1 MFLSTTSV
9 VIMTIGSILTAL
21 FIILLL
27 ASGKYKEMVE
37 PLDEKEFPAHEL
49 YTFGFLVIDLIKYDF
64 NSKKGIEKKR
74 EAEIWYGSQ
83 FGPYYVRVIQA
94 QKITLSVI
102 IFLFGFIVY
111 GLTCEISI
119 LGVFGMMAFAI
130 YYYYDTLIHER
141 LKKRSEELLR
151 EFPDMVGELALL
163 TNAGMILREAW
174 RNICDNG
181 DGKLYEFM
189 KEALI
194 DMDNGMSEIDAY
206 NKFGSNCMVPEIKK
220 FTSILVQNMTKG
232 NREFVDVLKSQ
243 SGEIWEMHKNH
254 IRQLG
259 EKAASNL
266 LIPIMFMFVGI
277 LIMIIVPIF
286 ANI

>member
-1 MFLSTTSV
+1 MFLSTTSI
-9 VIMTIGSILTAL
+9 VIMTIGTILTVL

-37 PLDEKEFPAHEL
+37 PLDEKEFPGHEL
-49 YTFGFLVIDLIKYDF
+49 YTFGFLISDLIKYNF
-64 NSKKGIEKKR
+64 NTKKEIEKKR

-102 IFLFGFIVY
+102 VFLFGFIVY
-111 GLTCEISI
+111 GLCCDMVVI
-119 LGVFGMMAFAI
+119 GVFAMMAFAV

-163 TNAGMILREAW
+163 TNAGMILKEAW
-174 RNICDNG
+174 RNISDNG
-181 DGKLYEFM
+181 NGKLYEFM

-194 DMDNGMSEIDAY
+194 DMDNGMAEIDAY
-206 NKFGSNCMVPEIKK
+206 NKFGCNCMVPEIKK
-220 FTSILVQNMTKG
+220 FTSILIQNMTKG
-232 NREFVDVLKSQ
+232 NREFVEVLKSQ
-243 SGEIWEMHKNH
+243 SVEIWELHKNH

-266 LIPIMFMFVGI
+266 LIPIMFMFIGI
-277 LIMIIVPIF
+277 LIMVIVPIF